1 MPEGGGF
8 TIPWREKFAPPREVR
23 SVELDRFGGSLE
35 LGSFEAPDGY
45 FARAS
50 SEVNDPGV
58 DVLKSSSFGLF
69 PRPKLR
75 EPLAFRFA
83 VRAFGL
89 AGLACFLRDVLVS
102 GGVTACRD
110 PCAFETLEVPAELH
124 ERMCEIV

>member
-1 MPEGGGF
+1 M
-8 TIPWREKFAPPREVR
+8 
-23 SVELDRFGGSLE
+23 

-58 DVLKSSSFGLF
+58 DVLKSSSFGLL
-69 PRPKLR
+69 PRPELR
-75 EPLAFRFA
+75 EPLAVRFA

-89 AGLACFLRDVLVS
+89 AGLARSFREVLGS
-102 GGVTACRD
+102 GGVTDCCD

>member
-8 TIPWREKFAPPREVR
+8 TIPCREKFAPPREDR

-50 SEVNDPGV
+50 SEVNEPGV
-58 DVLKSSSFGLF
+58 GVLKSSSFGLF
-69 PRPKLR
+69 PRPELR
-75 EPLAFRFA
+75 EPLAVRFA

-89 AGLACFLRDVLVS
+89 AGLTRFFRDVPGSV
-102 GGVTACRD
+102 GATDCCD
-110 PCAFETLEVPAELH
+110 PCAFETLEVPAEPH